1 MQVPLTA
8 FVRSMNLTY
17 RDGGIPTVRTSEK
30 TPLMSVLLQGP
41 VSSGKTAVAAKV
53 AVESGFPFVRMIS
66 ADDMI
71 GYSEMSKCQ
80 EIHKAFL
87 DSYKSPLSLIFIDDI
102 ERIIDYGEEFRFDC
116 LILNVFRLWLDV
128 NAC

>member
-1 MQVPLTA
+1 
-8 FVRSMNLTY
+8 MNLTY
-17 RDGGIPTVRTSEK
+17 RYGGIPTVRTSEK